1 MFFRV
6 SGSYQY
12 FQQTGSF
19 GWNSVLL
26 NKFIFRFRKFRTSK
40 VMNLFSN
47 LTSTTGNSCWHVVRI
62 YSVKIYMSRSCN
74 YYITVMRNVYM
85 NYSSSTDS
93 HCDAGAPDDV
103 RESIVDSTSFVLQ
116 PKAVTRNLFWTRRA
130 CFSFILS
137 VPSFPFPVSSFRRE
151 VNPEIQLRNSGE
163 RC

>member
-103 RESIVDSTSFVLQ
+103 RESIVDSTSLCYSQ
-116 PKAVTRNLFWTRRA
+116 R
-130 CFSFILS
+130 
-137 VPSFPFPVSSFRRE
+137 PS
-151 VNPEIQLRNSGE
+151 PEIYFGLGGHVFLLFFPSLPFLFLSLPSAAKWTLKSS
-163 RC
+163 